1 MEDSDLLQRLS
12 VYSTFFTEA
21 DEDFNI
27 LISDIAEAS
36 GCGDR
41 TAFSAETFEKPTKKV
56 SSKFMYSMYDQ
67 MRVVVRESLKA
78 MKDAEELKSC
88 LIRSQESV
96 IKLQSELLDV
106 KSKQLESVQ
115 VAVKSAVQDTVKS
128 EMKSYSQAVV
138 QSSPNAT
145 ITEES
150 LKKVVQKVVSKE
162 DRSRNVIVFGLNET
176 DEEDLTERV
185 NELFQQIE
193 LKPRF
198 EAVRFGRKL
207 VEKTRPVRISLAN
220 SSIVHQILSKSK
232 ELRLSQQ
239 YKTVFIAPDRSS
251 EEQARNHQLVLELK
265 QKSREDLNK
274 RYYIRSG
281 IICFEEKIIK

>member
-1 MEDSDLLQRLS
+1 
-12 VYSTFFTEA
+12 
-21 DEDFNI
+21 
-27 LISDIAEAS
+27 
-36 GCGDR
+36 
-41 TAFSAETFEKPTKKV
+41 
-56 SSKFMYSMYDQ
+56 MYSISMYNE
-67 MRVVVRESLKA
+67 MGIVVRESLKA

-88 LIRSQESV
+88 LIRSQESA

-115 VAVKSAVQDTVKS
+115 VTVKSAVQDTVKS
-128 EMKSYSQAVV
+128 EMKSYSRAVV

-150 LKKVVQKVVSKE
+150 LKKVVQKVVSEE
-162 DRSRNVIVFGLNET
+162 DRSRNVIIFGLNET
-176 DEEDLTERV
+176 DEEHLTERV
-185 NELFQQIE
+185 DELFQQIE
-193 LKPRF
+193 RKPRF
-198 EAVRFGRKL
+198 NAVRFGRKL
-207 VEKTRPVRISLAN
+207 AEKTRPVRISLAN

-239 YKTVFIAPDRSS
+239 HKTVFIAPDRSS

-274 RYYIRSG
+274 RYYIRNG
-281 IICFEEKIIK
+281 IFF